1 MPHCTAL
8 LHCLIKEQKTKHM
21 EKNHLVVLDV
31 TKDGVKAHGPL
42 NELQAVTVIT
52 RMMEDQ
58 PMRVAH
64 EVPRVWVANLETGE
78 IKKPILKI
86 AL

>member
-1 MPHCTAL
+1 
-8 LHCLIKEQKTKHM
+8 M

-31 TKDGVKAHGPL
+31 TKDGVKAHGPI
-42 NELQAVTVIT
+42 NELQAVVVIT
-52 RMMEDQ
+52 RLMEDQ
-58 PMRVAH
+58 PMKIAH

-78 IKKPILKI
+78 IKKPILKL

>member
-1 MPHCTAL
+1 M
-8 LHCLIKEQKTKHM
+8 
-21 EKNHLVVLDV
+21 

-52 RMMEDQ
+52 HMMEDQ
-58 PMRVAH
+58 PMKVAH

>member
-1 MPHCTAL
+1 VPHCTAL
-8 LHCLIKEQKTKHM
+8 LHWHNQELKTKHM
-21 EKNHLVVLDV
+21 EKNNLVVLDV

-52 RMMEDQ
+52 RLMEDQ
-58 PMRVAH
+58 PMKIAH

-78 IKKPILKI
+78 IKKPILKVT
-86 AL
+86 L

>member
-1 MPHCTAL
+1 MTAL
-8 LHCLIKEQKTKHM
+8 LHCRTKEQKTKHM

-58 PMRVAH
+58 PMKVAH

-78 IKKPILKI
+78 IKKPTLKVS
-86 AL
+86 L

>member
-1 MPHCTAL
+1 VTAL
-8 LHCLIKEQKTKHM
+8 LHCQFKEQKTKHM
-21 EKNHLVVLDV
+21 EKQNLVVLDV
-31 TKDGVKAHGPL
+31 TKDGVKAHGPI

-52 RMMEDQ
+52 RLMEDQ
-58 PMRVAH
+58 PMRIAH

-78 IKKPILKI
+78 IKKPILKV

>member
-1 MPHCTAL
+1 
-8 LHCLIKEQKTKHM
+8 M
-21 EKNHLVVLDV
+21 EKNNLVVLDV
-31 TKDGVKAHGPL
+31 TKDGIKAHGPL

-52 RMMEDQ
+52 GMMEDQ
-58 PMRVAH
+58 PMKIAH

>member
-1 MPHCTAL
+1 
-8 LHCLIKEQKTKHM
+8 
-21 EKNHLVVLDV
+21 
-31 TKDGVKAHGPL
+31 
-42 NELQAVTVIT
+42 
-52 RMMEDQ
+52 MMEDQ

>member
-8 LHCLIKEQKTKHM
+8 LHSKKNKPKTKHM
-21 EKNHLVVLDV
+21 EKNNLVVLDV
-31 TKDGVKAHGPL
+31 TKDGVKAHGPV

-52 RMMEDQ
+52 RLMEDQ
-58 PMRVAH
+58 PMRIAH

-78 IKKPILKI
+78 IKKPILKVT
-86 AL
+86 L